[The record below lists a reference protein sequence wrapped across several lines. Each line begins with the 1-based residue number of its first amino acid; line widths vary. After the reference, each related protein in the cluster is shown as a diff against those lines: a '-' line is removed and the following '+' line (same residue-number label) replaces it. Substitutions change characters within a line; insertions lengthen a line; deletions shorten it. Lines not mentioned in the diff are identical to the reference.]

1 MNRMI
6 IALAAGLAVAAPAFA
21 SDRSEILSV
30 LNQWN
35 DADEAKAVAACA
47 DDASVIDDVPPF
59 EWHGP
64 GACARWQKDY
74 DAYVQKEGMT
84 DATGTIG
91 KPRQLIIT
99 GDRAYAVVPT
109 TFAFTKQGKPVKV
122 SATTT
127 FSLHRTAGGWRIT
140 GWAWGILTVR

>member
-1 MNRMI
+1 MNRLAI
-6 IALAAGLAVAAPAFA
+6 VFAAGLAVAAPAFA
-21 SDRSEILSV
+21 SDESDIISV

-35 DADEAKAVAACA
+35 DPDEAKALAACA
-47 DDASVIDDVPPF
+47 DDASVIDDIPPF

-64 GACARWQKDY
+64 GACSRWLKDY
-74 DAYVQKEGMT
+74 DAYLEKQGMT
-84 DATGTIG
+84 DVTGTVG

-109 TFAFTKQGKPVKV
+109 TFAYTKKGKSAKV

-127 FSLHRTAGGWRIT
+127 FSLQRTAAGWRIT
-140 GWAWGILTVR
+140 GWAWATLTLG

>member
-1 MNRMI
+1 MSRMMTAFALSLL
-6 IALAAGLAVAAPAFA
+6 IATPALA
-21 SDRSEILSV
+21 SDRSDILSV

-35 DADEAKAVAACA
+35 DTDEAKALAACA

-64 GACARWQKDY
+64 GACSRWLKDY
-74 DAYVQKEGMT
+74 DAYLQREGMT
-84 DATGTIG
+84 DAIGTVG
-91 KPRQLIIT
+91 KPRQLVIT

-109 TFAFTKQGKPVKV
+109 TFAYTKKGKPAKV

-127 FSLHRTAGGWRIT
+127 FSLHRTAAGWRIT
-140 GWAWGILTVR
+140 GWAWATLTIR